1 MPKELKPF
9 IYGQRVVLLD
19 EEAEAAEGASL
30 DLRDVGCLRA
40 GLALRLEED
49 SKRVVQAFAVL
60 DDRLIE
66 PALREAYLAWVR
78 VQMIDW
84 KGSGK
89 TVEQLKTLKE
99 AAKVYTNQ
107 FEKVAKAAQARGEA
121 RGQELGEA
129 RGRKLGEARGRKLGE
144 ARGRK
149 LGEALGL
156 RRAYVETAKWK
167 FGADVAE
174 RLADVLAGVT
184 DRSRLTRVGRLLAEC
199 ETGDELIAK
208 AAGN

>member
-1 MPKELKPF
+1 MPKELRPF

-40 GLALRLEED
+40 GLALRYEED
-49 SKRVVQAFAVL
+49 LERVAQAFVVL
-60 DDRLIE
+60 DRLAA

-107 FEKVAKAAQARGEA
+107 FEKVAKAAQARG
-121 RGQELGEA
+121 Q
-129 RGRKLGEARGRKLGE
+129 
-144 ARGRK
+144 K

-184 DRSRLTRVGRLLAEC
+184 DRSRLARVGRLVLDC

-208 AAGN
+208 AAGD

>member
-1 MPKELKPF
+1 M
-9 IYGQRVVLLD
+9 
-19 EEAEAAEGASL
+19 
-30 DLRDVGCLRA
+30 
-40 GLALRLEED
+40 ALRYEED
-49 SKRVVQAFAVL
+49 LERVAQAFAVL
-60 DDRLIE
+60 DRLAA

-78 VQMIDW
+78 VQLIDW

-107 FEKVAKAAQARGEA
+107 FARVAKAAQERGEA

-129 RGRKLGEARGRKLGE
+129 RGRKIGEAR
-144 ARGRK
+144 
-149 LGEALGL
+149 GL

-184 DRSRLTRVGRLLAEC
+184 DRSRLTRVGRLVMEC

-208 AAGN
+208 TAGD

>member
-1 MPKELKPF
+1 M
-9 IYGQRVVLLD
+9 RV
-19 EEAEAAEGASL
+19 A
-30 DLRDVGCLRA
+30 
-40 GLALRLEED
+40 
-49 SKRVVQAFAVL
+49 QAFAVL
-60 DDRLIE
+60 ERLAA

-78 VQMIDW
+78 VQLIDW

-89 TVEQLKTLKE
+89 TVEQLNTLKE

-107 FEKVAKAAQARGEA
+107 FARVAKAAQERGEA

-129 RGRKLGEARGRKLGE
+129 RGRKIGEAR
-144 ARGRK
+144 
-149 LGEALGL
+149 GL

-184 DRSRLTRVGRLLAEC
+184 DRSRLTRVGRLVMEC

-208 AAGN
+208 TAGD